1 MDLPDA
7 DLFAALED
15 LCAMQRV
22 EHDDFFSVHDFE
34 RELLKLP
41 ADVGFSVA
49 YHALYPRLVEAHFN
63 VRRLSEKDSS
73 DSVLERKRKSVS
85 EQVWKLTASEDGQK
99 IQQRLSADHFLNE
112 FMFKYVMIVDSLH
125 LELQDLYLQLQANC
139 NDFLEEVQQ
148 LCEVTH
154 VSAPRGPQRKK
165 KTWNF
170 EKKTLQMNIKEKFSD
185 AIQVL
190 KKEFQSRQKKGKLP
204 TDATGLLKFWWEK
217 NFNWP
222 YPSVSFLEAVL
233 FFRCI

>member
-1 MDLPDA
+1 
-7 DLFAALED
+7 
-15 LCAMQRV
+15 
-22 EHDDFFSVHDFE
+22 
-34 RELLKLP
+34 
-41 ADVGFSVA
+41 
-49 YHALYPRLVEAHFN
+49 
-63 VRRLSEKDSS
+63 
-73 DSVLERKRKSVS
+73 
-85 EQVWKLTASEDGQK
+85 
-99 IQQRLSADHFLNE
+99 
-112 FMFKYVMIVDSLH
+112 MIVDSLH

-233 FFRCI
+233 FFQVYLTRVPASLFRMMGRSVSVKRQGFRRLKLTTGSSTSASGTGTRYTLWFQSTGAHEDKPLLLTPHL